1 MTKKTAYKGR
11 IVPVPSDYLHKTC
24 TIISVL
30 SLLAPVPGI
39 SLPVIAAFTCG
50 CQKVVSIME
59 TEGQENMIAFDM
71 TLDEGYSKEDIRQI
85 SVFVFNTD
93 SLGRLD
99 TYQEFSGQ
107 EDGRIRAATTGGR
120 KLMVLCANL
129 RISDEELSGISTAE
143 DLKECSFML
152 EDTQREYP
160 LMLGAVET
168 ETGAGVSPTV
178 HMTPMTSE
186 IVLRSVTCSFAGTP
200 YEGELITDPRVY
212 LINVN
217 AQCSLSESSKD
228 IRRLINIGMLNESDI
243 RSFIEPDIICQELE
257 HDIGESASNRS
268 ISLLCFH
275 NFCEDESPGSPFTR
289 MVIEGKIQ
297 GSTYYWPI
305 TINRTDGG
313 QGVRNNSRHVF
324 DLKIRQ
330 KGSLD
335 PDTELSFEDCLGI
348 MEIREWNEKEAY
360 TIFF

>member
-50 CQKVVSIME
+50 CQKEVSIME

-160 LMLGAVET
+160 LMTCNRPRTLTTTHTVADFTTCTGRCTVEWFYGSR
-168 ETGAGVSPTV
+168 EVVG
-178 HMTPMTSE
+178 
-186 IVLRSVTCSFAGTP
+186 
-200 YEGELITDPRVY
+200 
-212 LINVN
+212 
-217 AQCSLSESSKD
+217 
-228 IRRLINIGMLNESDI
+228 
-243 RSFIEPDIICQELE
+243 
-257 HDIGESASNRS
+257 
-268 ISLLCFH
+268 
-275 NFCEDESPGSPFTR
+275 FCL
-289 MVIEGKIQ
+289 Q
-297 GSTYYWPI
+297 
-305 TINRTDGG
+305 
-313 QGVRNNSRHVF
+313 
-324 DLKIRQ
+324 
-330 KGSLD
+330 
-335 PDTELSFEDCLGI
+335 
-348 MEIREWNEKEAY
+348 
-360 TIFF
+360 